1 MDGDNIHLDLW
12 DTAGQERFKA
22 IAKNYFKG
30 AHGFL
35 FVYDITQ
42 KSSFEGMKHWIKEAE
57 KNSGQF
63 KYVIV
68 GNKSDLEDARQV
80 EYSELQELGENYN
93 AAYFETS
100 AKKNINVIEAFT
112 ELATAINHDYV
123 SPVDKNAAL
132 ENKEDEKPKKKKCHC

>member
-1 MDGDNIHLDLW
+1 
-12 DTAGQERFKA
+12 
-22 IAKNYFKG
+22 
-30 AHGFL
+30 
-35 FVYDITQ
+35 
-42 KSSFEGMKHWIKEAE
+42 MKHWIKEAE